1 MNYTREPIVESVVT
15 PREGCKLVL
24 RNSKKSHEQED
35 FLVDAVEIVSFG
47 SAIFYRSTERPK
59 PFLLPVSDYELIEL
73 KETKMV
79 LKAVSPE
86 RAIKIAGGKPKQKP
100 SPSQSKEVS
109 QPSKEEV
116 SEKKSLKRRTRRK
129 KHDPSSVAESE
140 NKDKVK
146 NVQKGGD
153 KNDEMKVSSSSV
165 RGLLPPPTTL
175 IKESLTRIKNEE
187 LSKEPV
193 EKKVDTVVK
202 ESIDKAPSEKKP
214 SEDNLP
220 REDDTKIKPPEKEK
234 S

>member
-24 RNSKKSHEQED
+24 RNSKKNHEQED

-86 RAIKIAGGKPKQKP
+86 RAIKIAGGKPRPKP
-100 SPSQSKEVS
+100 SLNQPKEVS
-109 QPSKEEV
+109 QLPKEDV
-116 SEKKSLKRRTRRK
+116 SDKKLLKRRSRRK
-129 KHDPSSVAESE
+129 KYETLSSVEPE
-140 NKDKVK
+140 NKDRV
-146 NVQKGGD
+146 NKGGD
-153 KNDEMKVSSSSV
+153 KSDEMKISSSSI

-175 IKESLTRIKNEE
+175 IKENLNRIKNEE
-187 LSKEPV
+187 LSKETV

-202 ESIDKAPSEKKP
+202 EPLDKTSSDK
-214 SEDNLP
+214 
-220 REDDTKIKPPEKEK
+220 KPPEGSLPSQDDSKNK
-234 S
+234 SSEQENS